1 MDKYVIEKK
10 IGQGSYGGV
19 YIVHLKNN
27 ANKRYVLKRVPLH
40 TLSSKEK
47 KAAEQEVAL
56 LQKLQHPNIV
66 RYKDSFLDNRD
77 RDLCI
82 IMRYCEGGDL
92 SSKIK
97 QYNGKPIPEPIIMK
111 WYDY

>member
-1 MDKYVIEKK
+1 MDKYVIERK

-19 YIVHLKNN
+19 YIVHLKNKV
-27 ANKRYVLKRVPLH
+27 NKRYVLKRIPLN
-40 TLSSKEK
+40 TLSAKEK

-56 LQKLQHPNIV
+56 LQTLQHPNIV

-82 IMRYCEGGDL
+82 IMRHCEGGDL

-97 QYNGKPIPEPIIMK
+97 QYGNKLIPEATIMK
-111 WYDY
+111 W